1 MGLRSLPALAEGRH
15 ADPLVGGSPP
25 LPLEDFHLTIDL
37 NALWFLLVGAA
48 VIGSIKVLINRLN
61 TIETTLVD
69 HGLDLREIKTKI
81 GIKVNPHE

>member
-1 MGLRSLPALAEGRH
+1 M
-15 ADPLVGGSPP
+15 
-25 LPLEDFHLTIDL
+25 TIDL